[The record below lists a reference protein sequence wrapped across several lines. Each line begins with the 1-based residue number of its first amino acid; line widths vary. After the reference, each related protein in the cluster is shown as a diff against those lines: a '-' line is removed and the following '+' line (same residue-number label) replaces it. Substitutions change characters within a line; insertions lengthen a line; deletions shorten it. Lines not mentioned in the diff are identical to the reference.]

1 MVREDILTGL
11 KNAVER
17 GESLEQAKESL
28 INAGYP
34 RKEVEDAIA
43 SLSKAEE
50 AGEIKEIKEIEVAP
64 APKGEPLAE
73 VKKRKMVIPY
83 FLIVIGV
90 IILAFV
96 SIFLFHEKS
105 PFLEDIRE
113 EILDF
118 LKPIGEKITDWF
130 PYFKKE

>member
-11 KNAVER
+11 KNAIER
-17 GESLEQAKESL
+17 GESFEQAKESL

-43 SLSKAEE
+43 ALSKA
-50 AGEIKEIKEIEVAP
+50 GEVGEIKEIEVAP

-73 VKKRKMVIPY
+73 VKKRKMVLPY
-83 FLIVIGV
+83 FLIGIGV